1 MNVGRKY
8 CWKEKTATL
17 VDFARIQHILDIF
30 ARLNQPTKEILIL
43 WKYSVTTMCRKARWE
58 FNFVSYQTK
67 ITYQQKGP
75 TMNNARR
82 TQIEKLNNRLSEIM
96 DLINELANEEQEAF
110 DNLPEA
116 FQEGERGEAMEEAID
131 CLESAASSVEEA
143 MDYLDT
149 AAH

>member
-1 MNVGRKY
+1 
-8 CWKEKTATL
+8 
-17 VDFARIQHILDIF
+17 
-30 ARLNQPTKEILIL
+30 
-43 WKYSVTTMCRKARWE
+43 
-58 FNFVSYQTK
+58 
-67 ITYQQKGP
+67 
-75 TMNNARR
+75 MNNARR
-82 TQIEKLNNRLSEIM
+82 TKIEKLNNRLSEIM
-96 DLINELANEEQEAF
+96 DLINELAEEEQEAF